1 QPILGVL
8 VQVSPFFHG
17 VSLLQMA
24 AWNQFSFSRICYH
37 LAVMLAFALILGFW
51 SLIRIRNKLIN

>member
-1 QPILGVL
+1 
-8 VQVSPFFHG
+8 
-17 VSLLQMA
+17 MA